1 MSHLLEAFSIALRM
15 ILSGDP
21 AVFSIA
27 LRTLLIASVSTL
39 LATLLFVPLGCLI
52 HFNSFKGKRL
62 AVGFVQTMYSVPTV
76 FVGMLV
82 FLSISR
88 SGPLGGLSLL
98 FTPAAIMIGEII
110 LIAPIITGLTVSA
123 LQSTGKGLEDTATA
137 LGGSRGTVVLKVL
150 TEAKYTM
157 LTSVLMGF
165 GRAVSEVGVAIM
177 VGGNIS
183 GYTRTLTTAIALG
196 VGKGETASSI
206 ALGLILLSLA
216 LIVSVVVNL
225 LQHGGGKK

>member
-1 MSHLLEAFSIALRM
+1 MSHLLEAISIALRM
-15 ILSGDP
+15 IVSGDP
-21 AVFSIA
+21 MVFTIA
-27 LRTLLIASVSTL
+27 FRTLLIASLSTL
-39 LATLLFVPLGCLI
+39 AATLLFVPLGCMI

-62 AVGFVQTMYSVPTV
+62 VIGFVQTMYSVPTV
-76 FVGMLV
+76 FVGMLI
-82 FLSISR
+82 FLLISR
-88 SGPLGGLSLL
+88 SGPLGSMGLL
-98 FTPAAIMIGEII
+98 FSPSAIVLGEIV
-110 LIAPIITGLTVSA
+110 LISPIITGLTISA
-123 LQSTGKGLEDTATA
+123 LQSTGKGLADTAAA
-137 LGGSRGTVVLKVL
+137 LGAGPGRVILKVL
-150 TEAKYTM
+150 AEAKYTM

-216 LIVSVVVNL
+216 MIVSILVNI
-225 LQHGGGKK
+225 LQHWGRK

>member
-1 MSHLLEAFSIALRM
+1 MTHLFEAFGIALRM
-15 ILSGDP
+15 IVTGDP
-21 AVFSIA
+21 VVFSIA

-39 LATLLFVPLGCLI
+39 AATLLFVPLGCMV
-52 HFNSFKGKRL
+52 HFNTFKGKRL
-62 AVGFVQTMYSVPTV
+62 AVGFIQTMYSVPTV

-82 FLSISR
+82 FLMVSR
-88 SGPLGGLSLL
+88 SGPLGGMGLL
-98 FTPAAIMIGEII
+98 FSPWAIILGEIV

-137 LGGSRGTVVLKVL
+137 LGAGRGIMILKVL

-216 LIVSVVVNL
+216 MMVSIVVNL
-225 LQHGGGKK
+225 LQHGGQK

>member
-1 MSHLLEAFSIALRM
+1 MSHLAEAFSIALRM
-15 ILSGDP
+15 IITGDP
-21 AVFSIA
+21 VVFSIA
-27 LRTLLIASVSTL
+27 LRTLLIASASTL
-39 LATLLFVPLGCLI
+39 AATLLFIPLGCLI
-52 HFNSFKGKRL
+52 HFNRFRGKRF
-62 AVGFVQTMYSVPTV
+62 AVGFIQTMYSVPTV

-82 FLSISR
+82 FLMVSR
-88 SGPLGGLSLL
+88 SGPLGSMGLL
-98 FTPAAIMIGEII
+98 FSPWAIVLGEIV
-110 LIAPIITGLTVSA
+110 LIAPIMVGLTISA
-123 LQSTGKGLEDTATA
+123 LQGMGKGLEDTATA
-137 LGGSRGTVVLKVL
+137 LGAGRGTMILKVL

-216 LIVSVVVNL
+216 MVVSILVNL
-225 LQHGGGKK
+225 LQHGGRK

>member
-15 ILSGDP
+15 IITGDP
-21 AVFSIA
+21 VVFSIA
-27 LRTLLIASVSTL
+27 LRTLLIASTSTL
-39 LATLLFVPLGCLI
+39 AAALLFIPLGCLI
-52 HFNSFKGKRL
+52 HFNRFRGKRFV
-62 AVGFVQTMYSVPTV
+62 VGFIQTMYSVPTV

-82 FLSISR
+82 FLMVSR
-88 SGPLGGLSLL
+88 TGPLGSMGLL
-98 FTPAAIMIGEII
+98 FSPWAIILGEIV
-110 LIAPIITGLTVSA
+110 LIAPIMIGLTISA
-123 LQSTGKGLEDTATA
+123 LQGMGKGLEDTATA
-137 LGGSRGTVVLKVL
+137 LGAGRGTMILKVL

-177 VGGNIS
+177 VGGNIA

-216 LIVSVVVNL
+216 MVVSILVNL
-225 LQHGGGKK
+225 LQHGGRK